1 MITIEIRE
9 EAQAEILA
17 AFAWYDEKRRG
28 LGQQFIASLDV
39 VMERI
44 SHHARSFPVVEHG
57 IRKAI
62 LRRFPYV
69 VFFELGN
76 DRATILA
83 VYHGHRPPRRWSE
96 RVSEPL
102 RRLIVEV
109 DEETRIRALSLRGSL
124 SANEAN
130 KIRKRTAQIR
140 SCWR

>member
-9 EAQAEILA
+9 EAQAEIRDG
-17 AFAWYDEKRRG
+17 FAWYEEKRRV
-28 LGQQFIASLDV
+28 LGQQFIASLNV

-44 SHHARSFPVVEHG
+44 SHHARSFPVVENG

-69 VFFELGN
+69 VYFELGN
-76 DRATILA
+76 DRATVLA
-83 VYHGHRPPRRWSE
+83 VYHGHRRPRSWSD

-102 RRLIVEV
+102 RRLIVQV

-130 KIRKRTAQIR
+130 KLRKAIGRIRI
-140 SCWR
+140 SWR